1 MATILIA
8 DDHALLRSSLVRIF
22 TSSGHRVLQADDG
35 QVALEQV
42 AQVCPDVLLLDIRM
56 PRLGGLEVLQ
66 EIRTRGLPIAVV
78 VMSAEAGGVQ
88 GRSMT
93 AAKALGADALL
104 AKPFGLDE
112 ILGVLEGL
120 VDVGD
125 QAS

>member
-8 DDHALLRSSLVRIF
+8 DDHVLLRSSLARICAL
-22 TSSGHRVLQADDG
+22 SGHRVLQADDG

-78 VMSAEAGGVQ
+78 VMSGEAGGVE

-93 AAKALGADALL
+93 TAQALGADALL
-104 AKPFGLDE
+104 AKPFELDE

-120 VDVGD
+120 IGAGD
-125 QAS
+125 QAT